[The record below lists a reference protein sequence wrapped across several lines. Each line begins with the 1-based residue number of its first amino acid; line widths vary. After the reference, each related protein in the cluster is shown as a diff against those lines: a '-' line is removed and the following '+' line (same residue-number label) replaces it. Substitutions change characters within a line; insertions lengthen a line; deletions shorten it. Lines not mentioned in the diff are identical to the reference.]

1 MTVSS
6 TGRYMDCKDVKK
18 RIHSYIAGKLG
29 YEETEEFLEHIE
41 TCSLCKDELEIY
53 YTIEACLMRQEEPGR
68 SFHIKEELENQI
80 QAKKVMLERVKLQRI
95 FYYTLNT
102 LIVWSIIISLLLR
115 LRIWFSGG
123 YV

>member
-1 MTVSS
+1 
-6 TGRYMDCKDVKK
+6 MDCKEVKK
-18 RIHSYIAGKLG
+18 RIHSYIEGKLG

-41 TCSLCKDELEIY
+41 TCPLCKDELEIY
-53 YTIEACLMRQEEPGR
+53 YTIEACLIKQDELGR

-80 QAKKVMLERVKLQRI
+80 RGTKAILERMKLQRI
-95 FYYTLNT
+95 FYHTLNT
-102 LIVWSIIISLLLR
+102 LIIWSIIISLLLR